1 MMMNPMFKDPN
12 GKICIYDEMKKN
24 ALYHEPIYSYE
35 DKKKVC
41 EEARKYVMRSDTDW
55 GKVQR
60 LVGGM
65 NRTSVQVKTFSF

>member
-1 MMMNPMFKDPN
+1 
-12 GKICIYDEMKKN
+12 MKKN
-24 ALYHEPIYSYE
+24 AMYHEPIYSFE

-65 NRTSVQVKTFSF
+65 NRTSVQVKYFN

>member
-1 MMMNPMFKDPN
+1 MMNPMFKDPN
-12 GKICIYDEMKKN
+12 GKICSYNEMKKN
-24 ALYHEPIYSYE
+24 AMYHEPIYSFE

-65 NRTSVQVKTFSF
+65 NRTSVQVKYFN